1 MEYALIKAGRV
12 ENVIVAGVEFVEHIA
27 GEWDHIEP
35 LDTAAEQGLGVGIGW
50 GWDGGFTPP
59 EAAPSQPPEP
69 RRITLGALQKRIG
82 PMRVFAIDTST
93 HPVCVAL
100 RSYLSRLTFID
111 LDDPDLPPMLGML
124 VAAEQPAANP
134 VFPGSGPVTE
144 ADVDQIIGAPVA
156 PEERP

>member
-1 MEYALIKAGRV
+1 MPYYIETNEAGIVTAHTETSGAIEGPGIV
-12 ENVIVAGVEFVEHIA
+12 EVPDFDPSRLGKRYDPQASAEVGTPQFVM
-27 GEWDHIEP
+27 
-35 LDTAAEQGLGVGIGW
+35 L
-50 GWDGGFTPP
+50 PP
-59 EAAPSQPPEP
+59 PHEP

-111 LDDPDLPPMLGML
+111 LDDPGLPSMLGML

-134 VFPGSGPVTE
+134 VFPGSGPVTV
-144 ADVDQIIGAPVA
+144 ADVGQIIGAPVA